1 MKKQMLHRVIKD
13 ALTEDIGGGDI
24 TSRILIPK
32 GKKIKAVLF
41 LKERGVV
48 AGLAVA
54 RNVFKIVNTSVTF
67 KAHYAE
73 GSWQNAGKILATVE
87 GDAHAILKAERTALN
102 LLSHLCAIAT
112 AARKFV
118 DRVKPYKVKIL
129 DTRKTIPGLRDLQ
142 KYAVS
147 LGGGCNH
154 RMGLWDGILIKDN
167 HIAIGCRG
175 QGLGYIEELIGM
187 AKKRRPKG
195 LKIEIEV
202 KNLQEFRQA
211 LKAEPD
217 IIMLDNM
224 KIADIRKAVEIRRT
238 TQGVRQSSVAGAQR
252 MTQIEASGGVHLDNV
267 RAIAKTGV
275 DSISIGS
282 LTHSVKAIDI
292 SLEVAP
298 SP

>member
-238 TQGVRQSSVAGAQR
+238 TQGVRQGSVAGAQR